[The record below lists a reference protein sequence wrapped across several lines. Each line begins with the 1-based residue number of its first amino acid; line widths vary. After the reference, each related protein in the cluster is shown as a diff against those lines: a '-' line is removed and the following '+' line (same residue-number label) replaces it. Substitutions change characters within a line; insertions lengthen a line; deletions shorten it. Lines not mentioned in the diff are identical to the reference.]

1 MGATAQDK
9 RLDVRLA
16 ADHKNLIEQAA
27 SLLGQSVSAFAISTL
42 VAEAGRVVEE
52 STVLRLSNR
61 DRDAFLA
68 ALDNPPKPN
77 ARLRKGVKLH
87 AIHVVKATR

>member
-27 SLLGQSVSAFAISTL
+27 SLRGQTVSAFAVSTL

-52 STVLRLSNR
+52 STVLHLSNR
-61 DRDAFLA
+61 DRDIFLA
-68 ALDNPPKPN
+68 ALENPSEPN
-77 ARLRKGVKLH
+77 ALLRKAAKHH
-87 AIHVVKATR
+87 ATHIGKRVR

>member
-1 MGATAQDK
+1 MGGTAQNT

-27 SLLGQSVSAFAISTL
+27 SLLGQSVSAFAVSTL
-42 VAEAGRVVEE
+42 VSEAGRVVGE
-52 STVLRLSNR
+52 STALRLSNR

-68 ALDNPPKPN
+68 ALDSPPKPN
-77 ARLRKGVKLH
+77 ARLRKGAKLH
-87 AIHVVKATR
+87 AIHVVKVAR

>member
-68 ALDNPPKPN
+68 ALENPPAPS
-77 ARLRKGVKLH
+77 ARLRKAAKLH
-87 AIHVVKATR
+87 AMSVAKATR

>member
-27 SLLGQSVSAFAISTL
+27 SLRGQTVSAFAVSTL

-68 ALDNPPKPN
+68 TLDNPPKPN
-77 ARLRKGVKLH
+77 ARLRKGFKLH
-87 AIHVVKATR
+87 AMHVVKAAR

>member
-1 MGATAQDK
+1 MGATAHNV

-27 SLLGQSVSAFAISTL
+27 SLLGQSVSAFAVSTL
-42 VAEAGRVVEE
+42 VTEAARVVEE
-52 STVLRLSNR
+52 STALRLSNR
-61 DRDAFLA
+61 DRDAFLG

-77 ARLRKGVKLH
+77 ARLRKGAKLH
-87 AIHVVKATR
+87 TMHVVKAAR

>member
-27 SLLGQSVSAFAISTL
+27 SLRGQTVSAFAVSTL

-68 ALDNPPKPN
+68 ALENPPAPR
-77 ARLRKGVKLH
+77 ARLRKAAKLH
-87 AIHVVKATR
+87 AMSVAKASR

>member
-27 SLLGQSVSAFAISTL
+27 SLRGQSVSAFAVSTL
-42 VAEAGRVVEE
+42 VAEAGRIVEE

-68 ALDNPPKPN
+68 ALENPPAPS
-77 ARLRKGVKLH
+77 ARLRKAAKLH
-87 AIHVVKATR
+87 AMNVAKAPR